1 MRFVYNDPYTL
12 RGAVHE
18 MAGSQPVATRERDLP
33 IPVDVY
39 QLENEIVIEG
49 AIPGARLEDLDLSCQ
64 DGLLT
69 VQAEVAAIG
78 HDFAIQEIP
87 RGRLSRTLVLPVECE
102 IERAT
107 ASFENGIVRI
117 AIPRRRQQVAQTI
130 KVQVAKGS
138 ETPRITKAKPEVID
152 AVKGR
157 GYREVAV
164 KSNRR
169 KGRQK

>member
-1 MRFVYNDPYTL
+1 MRFVFNDPYTL

-18 MAGSQPVATRERDLP
+18 MAGSPPVATRERDLP
-33 IPVDVY
+33 IRVDVY
-39 QLENEIVIEG
+39 QLDKEIVIEG

-69 VQAEVAAIG
+69 LEGEV
-78 HDFAIQEIP
+78 D
-87 RGRLSRTLVLPVECE
+87 
-102 IERAT
+102 RAT
-107 ASFENGIVRI
+107 ASFESGVVRI
-117 AIPRRRQQVAQTI
+117 TILRRRQPVAQTI
-130 KVQVAKGS
+130 KVQVARGGDTS
-138 ETPRITKAKPEVID
+138 PGVTSKPEVIE

-169 KGRQK
+169 KGRRK

>member
-1 MRFVYNDPYTL
+1 MRFVFNDPYTL

-39 QLENEIVIEG
+39 QLDKEIVIEG

-69 VQAEVAAIG
+69 LEG
-78 HDFAIQEIP
+78 EID
-87 RGRLSRTLVLPVECE
+87 
-102 IERAT
+102 RAT
-107 ASFENGIVRI
+107 ASFESGVVRI
-117 AIPRRRQQVAQTI
+117 TIPRRRQRVAQTI
-130 KVQVAKGS
+130 KVRVANGG
-138 ETPRITKAKPEVID
+138 ETLPGVTSKPEVIE
-152 AVKGR
+152 AVKGP

-169 KGRQK
+169 KGRRK

>member
-1 MRFVYNDPYTL
+1 VYNDPYTL

-49 AIPGARLEDLDLSCQ
+49 AIPGARLEDLDVSCE
-64 DGLLT
+64 DGLLAL
-69 VQAEVAAIG
+69 QGEIAAVDR
-78 HDFAIQEIP
+78 DFAVQEIP
-87 RGRLSRTLVLPVECE
+87 RGRFSRTLALPAECE
-102 IERAT
+102 VDHAT

-117 AIPRRRQQVAQTI
+117 TIPRHRQRVAQTI
-130 KVQVAKGS
+130 KVQVAKGV
-138 ETPRITKAKPEVID
+138 ETSQ
-152 AVKGR
+152 
-157 GYREVAV
+157 VA
-164 KSNRR
+164 

>member
-1 MRFVYNDPYTL
+1 MRFVFNDPYTL

-39 QLENEIVIEG
+39 QLDKEIVIEG

-69 VQAEVAAIG
+69 LEG
-78 HDFAIQEIP
+78 EID
-87 RGRLSRTLVLPVECE
+87 
-102 IERAT
+102 RAT
-107 ASFENGIVRI
+107 ASFESGVVRI
-117 AIPRRRQQVAQTI
+117 TIPRRRQRVAQTI
-130 KVQVAKGS
+130 KVQVAKGG
-138 ETPRITKAKPEVID
+138 ETSPGVTSKPEVIE
-152 AVKGR
+152 AVKGP

-169 KGRQK
+169 KGRRK

>member
-64 DGLLT
+64 GGLLT

-78 HDFAIQEIP
+78 HDFAIQEIA

-117 AIPRRRQQVAQTI
+117 SIPRRQRVAQTI
-130 KVQVAKGS
+130 KVQVAKGAG
-138 ETPRITKAKPEVID
+138 TPRITKAKPEAIE
-152 AVKGR
+152 AVKGQ
-157 GYREVAV
+157 GYREVAL

-169 KGRQK
+169 KGRPK